1 MQLVVVVGRMQSI
14 DSVVGE
20 RIRKRR
26 LALGMTQTDLAER
39 INVRFQQVQKY
50 ENGLNRV
57 AASRLWQIALALE
70 VPVNYFF
77 ESVTEAETPQQ
88 SAGISVSKRRM
99 RELVD
104 LFADLPDAQQSAV
117 MSFLRSLA
125 S

>member
-14 DSVVGE
+14 NSVVGE

-77 ESVTEAETPQQ
+77 ESVKEAETPQQ
-88 SAGISVSKRRM
+88 SAGISVSKRRI

>member
-1 MQLVVVVGRMQSI
+1 ME
-14 DSVVGE
+14 SVDHSVGE
-20 RIRKRR
+20 CIRRRR
-26 LALGMTQTDLAER
+26 LELGMTQTDLANR

-57 AASRLWQIALALE
+57 AASRLWQIALALD
-70 VPVNYFF
+70 VPVTYFF
-77 ESVTEAETPQQ
+77 EGASTDEPVSEIGKLTPN
-88 SAGISVSKRRM
+88 KRRM

-104 LFADLPDAQQSAV
+104 LFAELPDPQQAAV

>member
-1 MQLVVVVGRMQSI
+1 
-14 DSVVGE
+14 
-20 RIRKRR
+20 
-26 LALGMTQTDLAER
+26 MTQTDLAER